1 MFMLNNNPLPVG
13 RAFTANGIQ
22 YPSNW
27 LRLASAA
34 EKAAIGITEVADPV
48 RADDRFYWNGD
59 VNLPKELNDREE
71 VDAEGN
77 PMWVQVLDNSD
88 PANPVMVDSDE
99 RLVTKGLKSQWIAQV
114 KDTAGKM
121 LAATDWMVI
130 RQVERSVAVPAAT
143 ATYRAAV
150 LTEAARLEAAIAGA
164 ADIDAFIAVVQD
176 QRWPEA

>member
-13 RAFTANGIQ
+13 RAFVHDGIQ
-22 YPSNW
+22 YPANW

-59 VNLPKELNDREE
+59 VNNPKELADREE

-114 KDTAGKM
+114 KNTAGKQ

-130 RQVERSVAVPAAT
+130 RKAERDVAIPADVVAK
-143 ATYRAAV
+143 RAAIIA
-150 LTEAARLEAAIAGA
+150 EADRLEAAITA
-164 ADIDAFIAVVQD
+164 ANDINAFIAVVSD
-176 QRWPEA
+176 QRWGE

>member
-1 MFMLNNNPLPVG
+1 MFMLNNNHLPVG
-13 RAFTANGIQ
+13 RAFVHDGIQ
-22 YPSNW
+22 YPANW

-48 RADDRFYWNGD
+48 LADSRFYWNGD
-59 VNLPKELNDREE
+59 VNNPKELADREE

-130 RQVERSVAVPAAT
+130 RKAERDVAIPADVVAK
-143 ATYRAAV
+143 RAAI
-150 LTEAARLEAAIAGA
+150 LAEAERLETAIAA
-164 ADIDAFIAVVQD
+164 CNNIDDFITTVQS
-176 QRWPEA
+176 QNWGE

>member
-1 MFMLNNNPLPVG
+1 MFMLNNNHLPVG
-13 RAFTANGIQ
+13 RAFVHDGIQ
-22 YPSNW
+22 YPANW

-59 VNLPKELNDREE
+59 VNNPKELADREE
-71 VDAEGN
+71 VDENGN
-77 PMWVQVLDNSD
+77 PMWVQVLGEVDGE
-88 PANPVMVDSDE
+88 PAMVDSDE

-150 LTEAARLEAAIAGA
+150 LTEAARLETAISGA

>member
-13 RAFTANGIQ
+13 RAFVHDGIQ
-22 YPSNW
+22 YPVNW
-27 LRLASAA
+27 LRLTSAA

-48 RADDRFYWNGD
+48 RADDRFYWDGD
-59 VNLPKELNDREE
+59 VNNPKELADREE

-77 PMWVQVLDNSD
+77 PMWVQVYDAATES
-88 PANPVMVDSDE
+88 MVDSDE

-130 RQVERSVAVPAAT
+130 RKAERDVAIPADVVAK
-143 ATYRAAV
+143 RAAI
-150 LTEAARLEAAIAGA
+150 LAEAERLETAIAA
-164 ADIDAFIAVVQD
+164 CNNIDDFITTVQS
-176 QRWPEA
+176 QNWGE

>member
-13 RAFTANGIQ
+13 RAFVHDGIQ
-22 YPSNW
+22 YPANW

-34 EKAAIGITEVADPV
+34 EKAAIGITEVADPF

-59 VNLPKELNDREE
+59 VNNPKELNDREE

-77 PMWVQVLDNSD
+77 PMWVQVYD
-88 PANPVMVDSDE
+88 PATESMVDSDE

-130 RQVERSVAVPAAT
+130 RKAERGTEIPTAT
-143 ATYRAAV
+143 AAHRAAI
-150 LTEAARLEAAIAGA
+150 LAEAERLETAIAGA

>member
-22 YPSNW
+22 YPANW

-59 VNLPKELNDREE
+59 VNNPKELADREE

-77 PMWVQVLDNSD
+77 PKWVQVLGEVDGE
-88 PANPVMVDSDE
+88 PAMVDSDE

-114 KDTAGKM
+114 KDTAGKQ

-130 RQVERSVAVPAAT
+130 RKAERDVAIPADVVAK
-143 ATYRAAV
+143 RAAIIA
-150 LTEAARLEAAIAGA
+150 EADRLEAAITA
-164 ADIDAFIAVVQD
+164 ANDINAFIAVVSD
-176 QRWPEA
+176 QRWGE

>member
-22 YPSNW
+22 YPANW

-48 RADDRFYWNGD
+48 RADDRFYWGGD
-59 VNLPKELNDREE
+59 INSPKELADREE

-77 PMWVQVLDNSD
+77 PMWVQVYDAATES
-88 PANPVMVDSDE
+88 MVDSDE
-99 RLVTKGLKSQWIAQV
+99 RLVTKGLKSVWIAQV

-130 RQVERSVAVPAAT
+130 RKAERGTDIPTAT
-143 ATYRAAV
+143 AAHRAAI
-150 LTEAARLEAAIAGA
+150 LAEAERLETAIAGA

>member
-59 VNLPKELNDREE
+59 ITNPKELADREE

-77 PMWVQVLDNSD
+77 PMWVQVLGVVDGE
-88 PANPVMVDSDE
+88 PAMVDSDE

-121 LAATDWMVI
+121 LAATDWVVI
-130 RQVERSVAVPAAT
+130 RKAERGTEIPTAT
-143 ATYRAAV
+143 AAYRAAI
-150 LTEAARLEAAIAGA
+150 LAEAERLETAIAGA

>member
-13 RAFTANGIQ
+13 RAFTANSIQ
-22 YPSNW
+22 YPANW

-59 VNLPKELNDREE
+59 VNLPKELADREE

-77 PMWVQVLDNSD
+77 PMWVQVLGEVDGE
-88 PANPVMVDSDE
+88 PAMVDSDE

-130 RQVERSVAVPAAT
+130 RKAERDVAIPADVVAK
-143 ATYRAAV
+143 RAAI
-150 LTEAARLEAAIAGA
+150 LAEAERLETAIVACDNVEA
-164 ADIDAFIAVVQD
+164 LIAVVQN
-176 QRWPEA
+176 QNWGEA

>member
-13 RAFTANGIQ
+13 RAFVHDGIQ
-22 YPSNW
+22 YPANW
-27 LRLASAA
+27 LRLAGAA

-59 VNLPKELNDREE
+59 VNKPKELNDREE

-88 PANPVMVDSDE
+88 LANPVMVDSDE
-99 RLVTKGLKSQWIAQV
+99 RLVTKGLKSVWIAQV

-130 RQVERSVAVPAAT
+130 RKAERDVAIPADVVAK
-143 ATYRAAV
+143 RAAI
-150 LTEAARLEAAIAGA
+150 LAEAERLETAIATCNN
-164 ADIDAFIAVVQD
+164 IDDFIATVQS
-176 QRWPEA
+176 QNWGE

>member
-34 EKAAIGITEVADPV
+34 EKAAIGITELADPV

-71 VDAEGN
+71 VDADGN
-77 PMWVQVLDNSD
+77 PMWVQVLGVVDGE
-88 PANPVMVDSDE
+88 PAMVDSDE

-130 RQVERSVAVPAAT
+130 RKAERDVAIPADVVAK
-143 ATYRAAV
+143 RAAI
-150 LTEAARLEAAIAGA
+150 LAEAERLETAIVACDNVEA
-164 ADIDAFIAVVQD
+164 LIAVVQN
-176 QRWPEA
+176 QNWGEA

>member
-48 RADDRFYWNGD
+48 RADDRFYWSGD

-77 PMWVQVLDNSD
+77 PMWVQVLGEVDGV
-88 PANPVMVDSDE
+88 PAMVDSDE

>member
-22 YPSNW
+22 YPANW

-59 VNLPKELNDREE
+59 INNPKELADREE
-71 VDAEGN
+71 VDENGN
-77 PMWVQVLDNSD
+77 PMWVQVLGEVDGE
-88 PANPVMVDSDE
+88 PAMVDSDE

-130 RQVERSVAVPAAT
+130 RKAERGTEIPTAT
-143 ATYRAAV
+143 AAYRAAI
-150 LTEAARLEAAIAGA
+150 LAEAERLETAIAGA